1 MGSKI
6 SRPVDV
12 IEDSF
17 VFNIDAGN
25 TVCKRL
31 QQLPR
36 SRITGQLQKVVKE
49 GRAEKNRIAAPAL
62 AVGCTYPTGSK
73 VLYQLIQV
81 TRRHQWHICQAD
93 ENTRTVD
100 GKVTDTCC

>member
-6 SRPVDV
+6 GRPVDV

-17 VFNIDAGN
+17 VFNVDAGN

-81 TRRHQWHICQAD
+81 T
-93 ENTRTVD
+93 
-100 GKVTDTCC
+100 

>member
-6 SRPVDV
+6 GRPVDV

-17 VFNIDAGN
+17 VFNVDAGN

-81 TRRHQWHICQAD
+81 MRRHQWHICQAA
-93 ENTRTVD
+93 ENTRTVV
-100 GKVTDTCC
+100 GKVTDPCC